1 MPKSPL
7 QQRAERAAQR
17 FTSQARRPIVIEF
30 AGVPKAG
37 KTSTISQVHSF
48 LKRCGFRVQTVI
60 ERASVCPIRDKKH
73 ANFNVWTACTTL
85 VQVLEHTQEPPR
97 VDDPQILIL
106 DRGLFDAIAWLT
118 MMDRLS
124 RIRTEDREAIER
136 FLLMPEWRKRING
149 VVVMTVSPREALE
162 REQGLLPVEGTGSIM
177 NTEVLQQM
185 LATTKECAKRLADCF
200 RIFEIDTTKRPGS
213 TQKKTAE
220 QAAEIVI
227 SLIENH
233 LQEEILALPKSVVTH
248 LFGGRASLTG
258 EAAKAVYGR
267 FLMEGEFRPRGEIED
282 DPSVVQ
288 ALPVVVVR
296 NKSGDVLRLRRRE
309 RESTNPLDQEIVI
322 WAGGHLRR
330 EDSLE
335 KDAVR
340 VCALRELEEEL
351 RLSVER
357 EELQFIG
364 AVYSAVGGK
373 TSKHAALVFEWRAET
388 DDVAVTLSSGEF
400 FERRGTSLSGTFVPA
415 EQLAKDV
422 LSRKI
427 DEPWSNEIVRH
438 LLKDVRND
446 TTTELFS

>member
-1 MPKSPL
+1 
-7 QQRAERAAQR
+7 
-17 FTSQARRPIVIEF
+17 
-30 AGVPKAG
+30 
-37 KTSTISQVHSF
+37 
-48 LKRCGFRVQTVI
+48 
-60 ERASVCPIRDKKH
+60 
-73 ANFNVWTACTTL
+73 
-85 VQVLEHTQEPPR
+85 
-97 VDDPQILIL
+97 
-106 DRGLFDAIAWLT
+106 
-118 MMDRLS
+118 
-124 RIRTEDREAIER
+124 
-136 FLLMPEWRKRING
+136 
-149 VVVMTVSPREALE
+149 
-162 REQGLLPVEGTGSIM
+162 
-177 NTEVLQQM
+177 
-185 LATTKECAKRLADCF
+185 
-200 RIFEIDTTKRPGS
+200 
-213 TQKKTAE
+213 
-220 QAAEIVI
+220 
-227 SLIENH
+227 
-233 LQEEILALPKSVVTH
+233 
-248 LFGGRASLTG
+248 
-258 EAAKAVYGR
+258 
-267 FLMEGEFRPRGEIED
+267 MEGEFRPRGEIED